1 MLKTYLLS
9 LGCFIDNEYLDEY
22 LSFIEQS
29 SSFSATDCMEKHHLI
44 PRSYYISDYSKS
56 VSNEDISLRDSYNR
70 LVELTYSDHFYAHWL
85 LYNCT
90 TNKLKS
96 SNAKAL
102 LMMSGKSDIL
112 HFSKE
117 AIKQICNEIKCNLD
131 YYWSPEDDSRLIE
144 LYHTGASVGT
154 VESIAKAL
162 NKTLGAV
169 RSRVVTLKL
178 SNRVWTSEEEAWL
191 KLNYST
197 LGKEA
202 CAQYLNR
209 TLSSIEHK
217 VNKLHCSTLVWSDED
232 TEWLIANYAT
242 TPTAACAEFLDRS
255 VRSVMAK
262 ANRLNLTKNFKYVAG
277 DN

>member
-22 LSFIEQS
+22 LSFIERPI
-29 SSFSATDCMEKHHLI
+29 SFSVTDSSEKHHLI
-44 PRSYYISDYSKS
+44 PRSYYISDYSGS
-56 VSNEDISLRDSYNR
+56 VSNEDISLSDPHNR
-70 LVELTYSDHFYAHWL
+70 LVALTYSDHFYAHWL

-117 AIKQICNEIKCNLD
+117 AIKQICDDIKCNLD
-131 YYWSPEDDSRLIE
+131 HYWSPEDDARLIE
-144 LYHTGASVGT
+144 LYHTGASAET
-154 VESIAKAL
+154 VESIAKTL
-162 NKTLGAV
+162 NRTLNAV
-169 RSRVVTLKL
+169 RSRIVTLKL

-191 KLNYST
+191 KLNYAN

-202 CAQYLNR
+202 CAQHLNR
-209 TLSSIEHK
+209 TPSSIEHK
-217 VNKLHCSTLVWSDED
+217 VNKLHCSALTWSDED
-232 TEWLIANYAT
+232 IAWLIANYAT
-242 TPTAACAEFLDRS
+242 TPTTVCAEFLDRS

-277 DN
+277 DD